1 MSKKIVIYTAVFG
14 NNNNY
19 DAISCNFPGFDFICF
34 TDKKIE
40 SSKWKI
46 KLVKVDLSPE
56 VLNRK
61 YKILANKYLRKYDVS
76 LYIDANIKILKNPKN
91 FITKALKKSDFIVS
105 KHFMRRCVYDEAY
118 ALLRSSRF
126 NNYIIFKQILKYA
139 IEGMPKNYGLSENSI
154 IIRRHNKLEVKNIMN
169 KWWKE
174 IVRHSHRDQLSLAYV
189 CWRNR
194 FNLSMTSEDK
204 RKKNFFSFS
213 EKKYKNKGLFNL
225 LKSLFWIFLYF
236 IFIRIILRIGSAK
249 NVNRLHSNSV

>member
-14 NNNNY
+14 NNNY
-19 DAISCNFPGFDFICF
+19 DALLSKFPGFDFICF
-34 TDKKIE
+34 TDKKKK
-40 SSKWKI
+40 SSMWKI
-46 KLVKVDLSPE
+46 KLVKEDLSSA

-61 YKILANKYLRKYDVS
+61 YKILAHKYLKKYDVS

-91 FITKALKKSDFIVS
+91 FITDSLKKSNFIVS

-154 IIRRHNKLEVKNIMN
+154 LIRRHNKLEIKNIMN

-189 CWRNR
+189 CWKNR
-194 FNLSMTSEDK
+194 FNLSMTNEDK
-204 RKKNFFSFS
+204 RKNNFFSFN
-213 EKKYKNKGLFNL
+213 EKKFKKKSLFKL
-225 LKSLFWIFLYF
+225 FKSLFWILLFFL
-236 IFIRIILRIGSAK
+236 FIRIILKIGSAN
-249 NVNRLHSNSV
+249 NVNRLHNNSV